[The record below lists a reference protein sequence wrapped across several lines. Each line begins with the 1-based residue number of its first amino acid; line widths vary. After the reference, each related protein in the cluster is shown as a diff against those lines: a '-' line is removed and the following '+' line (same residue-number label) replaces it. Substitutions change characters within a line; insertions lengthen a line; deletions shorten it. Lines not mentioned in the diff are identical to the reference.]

1 MGQCWRVNQHGWYSI
16 IVKLNRS
23 YLHDTDVAPV
33 AEDHAAEGTV
43 RLLEEIGKKGGI
55 KYINAINLGEIIYST
70 KMEFGDQK
78 KLEVLAS
85 IERLN
90 FTILPVPNPLIFQAA
105 EYKAE
110 YSLSFADSFA
120 LASAIEYKATLV
132 TGDPE
137 FKKVEHLVEIVWLS

>member
-1 MGQCWRVNQHGWYSI
+1 MPKGPFIFDSHALL
-16 IVKLNRS
+16 KLFQKEKG
-23 YLHDTDVAPV
+23 HEKV
-33 AEDHAAEGTV
+33 V
-43 RLLEEIGKKGGI
+43 RLLEEIGRTGGI

-70 KMEFGDQK
+70 KREFGDQK

-90 FTILPVPNPLIFQAA
+90 FVILAVPNPLIFQAA

-110 YSLSFADSFA
+110 YSISFADCFA

>member
-1 MGQCWRVNQHGWYSI
+1 MAGGPFVFDSHALL
-16 IVKLNRS
+16 KLFQKEKG
-23 YLHDTDVAPV
+23 YEKA
-33 AEDHAAEGTV
+33 V
-43 RLLEEIGKKGGI
+43 RLLGEIKRTGAV

-70 KMEFGDQK
+70 KREFGDQK

-85 IERLN
+85 IERLD
-90 FTILPVPNPLIFQAA
+90 FIILPVPNSLIFQAA

-110 YSLSFADSFA
+110 YSLSFADCFA
-120 LASAIEYKATLV
+120 LASAIEYKAALV

>member
-1 MGQCWRVNQHGWYSI
+1 MAGRPFVFDSHALL
-16 IVKLNRS
+16 KLFQKEKG
-23 YLHDTDVAPV
+23 YEKA
-33 AEDHAAEGTV
+33 V
-43 RLLEEIGKKGGI
+43 RLLGEIKRTGAV

-70 KMEFGDQK
+70 KREFGDQK

-85 IERLN
+85 IERLD
-90 FTILPVPNPLIFQAA
+90 FIILPVPNSLIFQAA

-110 YSLSFADSFA
+110 YSLSFADCFA
-120 LASAIEYKATLV
+120 LASAIEYKAALV